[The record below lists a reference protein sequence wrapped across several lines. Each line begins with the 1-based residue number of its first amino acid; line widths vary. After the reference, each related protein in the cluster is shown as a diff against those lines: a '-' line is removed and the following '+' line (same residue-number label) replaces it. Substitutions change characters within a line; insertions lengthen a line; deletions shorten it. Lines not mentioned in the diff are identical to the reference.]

1 MYTACC
7 VCHIR
12 KGALETL
19 ETEVQIVG
27 TVWEMGTKPCSL
39 KKQQVLLINKS
50 SFQVLDVW
58 FN

>member
-27 TVWEMGTKPCSL
+27 TVWVMGTKPWSSE
-39 KKQQVLLINKS
+39 KAASVIN
-50 SFQVLDVW
+50 Q
-58 FN
+58 

>member
-27 TVWEMGTKPCSL
+27 TVWVMGTKPWPSE
-39 KKQQVLLINKS
+39 KAASVIN
-50 SFQVLDVW
+50 Q
-58 FN
+58 